1 MEHTATKAVAL
12 GVASKAADRMM
23 DIVKTVSVVIMERC
37 AWIDVVLTVLM
48 TSVTKQGFVWE
59 GVSKDG
65 LDTFVRFCSPANP
78 YNSRIQYLQVLILYS
93 TSQPSAFRLI
103 Q

>member
-1 MEHTATKAVAL
+1 
-12 GVASKAADRMM
+12 
-23 DIVKTVSVVIMERC
+23 MERC

-65 LDTFVRFCSPANP
+65 LDTFVRVCHLKRNM
-78 YNSRIQYLQVLILYS
+78 YLLLISLTHQIFFY
-93 TSQPSAFRLI
+93 TI
-103 Q
+103 